1 MFTRRKL
8 ALLMFKSDGDNHY
21 QIEQA
26 LRSYCVLVLSGH
38 RYLKRFTKQKSD
50 EDQRIDVLPLFLTLR
65 KKLQVRRVISE
76 ESLEILK
83 QVFNLST

>member
-8 ALLMFKSDGDNHY
+8 ALLMFKINGDNHY
-21 QIEQA
+21 QIKQA
-26 LRSYCVLVLSGH
+26 SRSYCLLVLSGH

-50 EDQRIDVLPLFLTLR
+50 EDRRIDMLPLFLALR
-65 KKLQVRRVISE
+65 KKLQVRRAISE

-83 QVFNLST
+83 